1 MNQVISR
8 ALEDFHEGE
17 CIALPEYAVTEEEIV
32 EFARRYDPQYFHTD
46 PEAARASQFGGLIAS
61 GWMTTAIFMRMQC
74 EAFILGSTCIAAPGV
89 EDIRWLKPV
98 RPGDVLSGEVRVR
111 EVRPSRSK
119 PDRGAVFADAVVVN
133 QTGEEVMTL
142 RTTAIFG
149 RRETAK
155 QA

>member
-1 MNQVISR
+1 MQQRWGR
-8 ALEDFHEGE
+8 ALEDFREGE

-46 PEAARASQFGGLIAS
+46 PEAARDSQFGGLIGS

-98 RPGDVLSGEVRVR
+98 RPGDVLAGEVRIR